1 MASSSPR
8 DAGMSPSETLEA
20 FRSLQQS
27 LSHTDSRLQ
36 KVEEARKFFGET
48 QENR

>member
-1 MASSSPR
+1 MLSSGSR

-20 FRSLQQS
+20 IHSLQQS

-36 KVEEARKFFGET
+36 KVEEASKFFGET
-48 QENR
+48 